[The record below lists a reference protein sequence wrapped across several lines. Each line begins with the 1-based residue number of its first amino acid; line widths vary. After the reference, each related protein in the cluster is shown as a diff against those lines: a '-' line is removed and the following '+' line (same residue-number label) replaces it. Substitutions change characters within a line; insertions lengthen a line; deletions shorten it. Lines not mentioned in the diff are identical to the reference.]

1 MKRISSCFGLAAS
14 LLCCAS
20 ISSAEEGM
28 WTFHNPP
35 RELIQKTYG
44 VTLTDAWLDRLRAA
58 TVRLEGG
65 CSGSFISK
73 EGLILTNHHCARTC
87 IADNSTPERNLMA
100 DGFYASQRSEEPRCQ
115 TQAVSVLVG
124 MEDVTDKVLPA
135 IKGLSAADANL
146 ARKKQLTTLE
156 QACEEASRSGPAG
169 PSKCEVVTL
178 YQGGQY
184 WLYRYKRYSDVRL
197 VFAPENDAAQFGGDP
212 DNFQFPRWG
221 LDMTILRA
229 YENGQPARIAEPLR
243 IDWDGAQEGEPVFVA
258 GHPGRTDRLFTVPE
272 LKAQRD
278 AVQPLWLLR
287 ASEFRGRLIEFGKR
301 SPESARRALAPLDNI
316 ENSLKR
322 RRKQL
327 DALLDDA
334 FMDRRIRDEAAL
346 RAKVEADPQL
356 RSVAGT
362 AWDDI
367 ARAQG
372 VLREISMPYA
382 FTEGGSEFTTVLF
395 GHARHLVRA
404 AAERPRPNP
413 ERLREYTDAALPLLQ
428 QRLAAKT
435 PVYEDLERMRL
446 SFALERM
453 REYLG
458 PDDPLVRS
466 VLGKESP
473 DSLAEKVI
481 GGTKLADPVVRLAL
495 YEGGQAAVDAS
506 DDPMI
511 ALVRTMDPTARA
523 LRKRYED
530 EVEGPTR
537 SGQEAIS
544 RARFALE
551 GASGYPDATFTLR
564 LSFGSVRGWE
574 EAGGRR
580 IAPFTTLDKAFE
592 RNTGVDPFRLPQR
605 WLDAAP
611 KLDASNIRV
620 NFVTNN
626 DTYGGNSGSPM
637 VDKDGRIVGL
647 LFDGNI
653 HSLSGSYWF
662 DGDRRRTVG
671 VHPQFIRAAL
681 EKVYR
686 TESLLAEI
694 GL

>member
-1 MKRISSCFGLAAS
+1 MNRARFRVGFAAGLLSCASLAA
-14 LLCCAS
+14 
-20 ISSAEEGM
+20 AEEGM

-35 RELIQKTYG
+35 RQAIEQTYG
-44 VTLTDAWLDRLRAA
+44 VTLTDEWLDRLRLA

-87 IADNSTPERNLMA
+87 IVDNSTPERNLMA
-100 DGFYASQRSEEPRCQ
+100 DGFYAATRSDEPRCQ

-124 MEDVTDKVLPA
+124 MQDVTDQVQA
-135 IKGLSAADANL
+135 ASKGLAAADANQ
-146 ARKKQLTTLE
+146 ARKKRLTTLE
-156 QACEEASRSGPAG
+156 QACEEASKSAGAG
-169 PSKCEVVTL
+169 PLKCEVVTL

-184 WLYRYKRYSDVRL
+184 WLYSYKRYSDVRL
-197 VFAPENDAAQFGGDP
+197 VFAPENDVAQFGGDP

-229 YENGQPARIAEPLR
+229 YENGEPARIAAPLR
-243 IDWDGAQEGEPVFVA
+243 IDWDGAAEGEPVFVA
-258 GHPGRTDRLFTVPE
+258 GHPGRTDRLFTVAE

-287 ASEFRGRLIEFGKR
+287 ASEMRGRLIEFGKR
-301 SPESARRALAPLDNI
+301 SPEHERRAKAPLDNI

-327 DALLDDA
+327 DALLEDA
-334 FMDRRIRDEAAL
+334 FMERRVRDESAL
-346 RAKVEADPQL
+346 RAKVEANPEL
-356 RSVAGT
+356 KAIAGT

-372 VLREISMPYA
+372 VLREISVPFA
-382 FTEGGSEFTTVLF
+382 FTEGGTEFTTVLF
-395 GHARHLVRA
+395 GHARQLVRA
-404 AAERPRPNP
+404 AAERPKPNT
-413 ERLREYTDAALPLLQ
+413 ERLREYTDAALPLLR
-428 QRLAAKT
+428 QRLGAGT
-435 PVYEDLERMRL
+435 PIYPDLETMRL

-458 PDDPLVRS
+458 PDDLLVRS

-473 DSLAEKVI
+473 DSLATNLI
-481 GGTKLADPVVRLAL
+481 SGTRLADPAVRLAL
-495 YEGGQAAVDAS
+495 YEGGQAAIDAS
-506 DDPMI
+506 DDPLI
-511 ALVRTMDPTARA
+511 RLARTIDPTARA

-544 RARFALE
+544 KARFALE
-551 GASGYPDATFTLR
+551 GASTYPDATFTLR
-564 LSFGSVRGWE
+564 LSFGSVRGWD

-580 IAPFTTLDKAFE
+580 IVPFTTLDKAYE
-592 RNTGVDPFRLPQR
+592 RATGLDPFQLPQR
-605 WLDAAP
+605 WLDVAP
-611 KLDASNIRV
+611 KLDAANVRV

-637 VDKDGRIVGL
+637 VDK
-647 LFDGNI
+647 
-653 HSLSGSYWF
+653 
-662 DGDRRRTVG
+662 
-671 VHPQFIRAAL
+671 
-681 EKVYR
+681 
-686 TESLLAEI
+686 
-694 GL
+694 